1 MNKILPV
8 ILVVVFSGCGLQTST
23 ERNFRCE
30 SKSAYYYLNIDDRVM
45 FLPSYIDDYM
55 TMVVEKNDEDEITLT
70 GYITPGEKARYTLS
84 KTYGTLHD
92 EYLGTVAVCRNI
104 EKDGST
110 SIFKFS

>member
-1 MNKILPV
+1 MNKILPI

-30 SKSAYYYLNIDDRVM
+30 SKLAYYYLNIDDRVM
-45 FLPSYIDDYM
+45 FRPSYQDDYM
-55 TMVVEKNDEDEITLT
+55 TMVVEKNDEDEIILT
-70 GYITPGEKARYTLS
+70 GYIEPGEKARYTLS

-92 EYLGTVAVCRNI
+92 EYLGTVAECRNI